1 MFPNVQQFIART
13 TLLTWACACENVLK
27 FMPVVGLLGSRRQA
41 LFRSSP
47 EEAER
52 KRHLQSHA
60 GPQAPRN
67 RAGVLWHSVAF
78 YCKYFLKRITR
89 LHTEGGLL
97 LTFRRYFHPDVC
109 VCVWCGG
116 VLVEWFLNRQN
127 AFLLKN
133 PSALTLEKTFGA
145 PWIATLLFHQW
156 LFPSWLRSRS
166 WRTTDHQ

>member
-109 VCVWCGG
+109 VCVGLPELLPYSFISGC
-116 VLVEWFLNRQN
+116 
-127 AFLLKN
+127 FLLGSVPGPGEPPITSK
-133 PSALTLEKTFGA
+133 G
-145 PWIATLLFHQW
+145 ILLIGGQGQDRVCH
-156 LFPSWLRSRS
+156 R
-166 WRTTDHQ
+166 

>member
-109 VCVWCGG
+109 VCVCVCGVG
-116 VLVEWFLNRQN
+116 VYLLND
-127 AFLLKN
+127 
-133 PSALTLEKTFGA
+133 S
-145 PWIATLLFHQW
+145 
-156 LFPSWLRSRS
+156 
-166 WRTTDHQ
+166 